1 MKIGLTIDKCKNYK
15 AALNEKDKKIQAF
28 YIESMNNFFKQS
40 QEIGQQLHNI
50 ILPLLKSAKALTLE
64 TYIELS
70 SLKEHNKI
78 YLKNLFKKY

>member
-1 MKIGLTIDKCKNYK
+1 
-15 AALNEKDKKIQAF
+15 
-28 YIESMNNFFKQS
+28 MNNFFKQS

-50 ILPLLKSAKALTLE
+50 ILPLLKPAKPMTLE

-78 YLKNLFKKY
+78 YLKKSF